1 MTNNQRSISARR
13 CGNKIS
19 PFVLDDG
26 TVSKCAL
33 CNPNPQHRA
42 SIYSSYLMI
51 RWDYT
56 FQLDPERQTL
66 VSPVCGV
73 TRMGPCLASR
83 EQSCTTSA
91 GVPPACHV
99 SGVISHVSR
108 ARKTCTRVSP
118 RVTKFRQFGPR
129 GLQQSSAF
137 WRQLGRRGGQRYC
150 PQLHKYKSYSDIFLF
165 CL

>member
-1 MTNNQRSISARR
+1 MCIVQSQSPTPGLNLFILFDDPMGLHFSIGSGETNTCQS
-13 CGNKIS
+13 
-19 PFVLDDG
+19 
-26 TVSKCAL
+26 
-33 CNPNPQHRA
+33 
-42 SIYSSYLMI
+42 
-51 RWDYT
+51 
-56 FQLDPERQTL
+56 
-66 VSPVCGV
+66 SPVCGV

-108 ARKTCTRVSP
+108 ARKTCPRVSP

-137 WRQLGRRGGQRYC
+137 WRQLGRRGGHRYC